1 MAQEFEENSARADGE
16 AKFSQTPQ
24 ILLATQTGL
33 SAMQIRQAEAIVNL
47 HLKEIQDAWHHHF
60 GG

>member
-47 HLKEIQDAWHHHF
+47 HLKEIQDA
-60 GG
+60 